1 MNTNWADL
9 NRDGRRLERIIKL
22 METRMKSEPVAELAY
37 LDRLI
42 KLTHE
47 KREVVETVMGVKKL
61 VRKLEKTYAK

>member
-22 METRMKSEPVAELAY
+22 METKMKDNPQLELSY
-37 LDRLI
+37 IDRLI

-47 KREVVETVMGVKKL
+47 KKEIVDTVMGVKKL
-61 VRKLEKTYAK
+61 VRKLEKNLEQ